1 MEEEITRRR
10 PAAVDKA
17 AANPPA
23 ATKAITHAGSLAI
36 SGFAK
41 TIMSRSI

>member
-1 MEEEITRRR
+1 MTKRS
-10 PAAVDKA
+10 PAAVERA

-36 SGFAK
+36 SGLAK